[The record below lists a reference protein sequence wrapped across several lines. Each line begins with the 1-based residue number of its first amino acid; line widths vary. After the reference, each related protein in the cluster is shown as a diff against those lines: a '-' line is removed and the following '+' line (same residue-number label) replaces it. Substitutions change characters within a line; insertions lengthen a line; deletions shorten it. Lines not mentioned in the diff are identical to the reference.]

1 MRTSTSLSWLV
12 VAVSAAM
19 LLAVVAACAGETI
32 EVPGETVVV
41 EKEVIKEVQ
50 VPGETVV
57 VKEEVVKTVE
67 VPGETI
73 VKEVVK
79 EVEVPGKTVVVEKEV
94 VKTVEVPGQ
103 TVVVEKEVLKEVEGE
118 RYVRNVW
125 GELVERPQYG
135 GTLPIAILVDWAVW
149 DLYDGDWSLN
159 PVRLVLEKLGQVNWA
174 LDPSEYDLAQA
185 GWLTIDNVTGALAE
199 SWETPDPLTTIFHIR
214 KGVHYQDKPPMNGR
228 ELNAYDVEFTYH
240 RMLGLG
246 SGFTEVSPHIA
257 FLNLLPIESVTATDE
272 WTLEVK
278 SSSYSVNTLDG
289 LYFYAYYGNMQPPEV
304 VEQYGDLKDW
314 KNLVGTGPYAIEEY
328 VPGSSYTYTKHPNYW
343 QEDPRHP
350 DLNNRLPYI
359 DKIKY
364 TFIPDPTTRVA
375 ALRTGKSAFIR
386 PGLPI
391 DEVKSLQRTNPELI
405 TKAVISPGSGAGFL
419 VDRPPFDDM
428 NVRIA
433 MQKAIDLEEIAKEY
447 YSGNANPTPW
457 GMASAGATGM
467 FLPYAEWPEETKWMF
482 EFDPEEAER
491 LLDEAGYPRGGGGI
505 RIETNWDVDP
515 SQSDVDLAQ
524 LVKSYWSAIG
534 VDVNLTLIADT
545 TVGDVRSRNREY
557 EGMTFTSRHKM
568 YDPIAGLSYRY
579 HSQQAPYNRFGVND
593 PTYDALLDSVYAA
606 GDREEFKR
614 LATEAD
620 MYYINQMW
628 ATYFPVPDQFVLYQ
642 PWLKGYRG
650 ELGGGEDDWPNV
662 WPFTWVDS
670 ELKSDMGH

>member
-1 MRTSTSLSWLV
+1 MRKSFSLRWV
-12 VAVSAAM
+12 VVTVSAAV
-19 LLAVVAACAGETI
+19 LLAVAAACTTETI

-57 VKEEVVKTVE
+57 VKEEVIKTVE

-79 EVEVPGKTVVVEKEV
+79 EV
-94 VKTVEVPGQ
+94 Q
-103 TVVVEKEVLKEVEGE
+103 GE

-125 GELVERPQYG
+125 GELVETPQHG

-149 DLYDGDWSLN
+149 DLYDGGWSLN
-159 PVRLVLEKLGQVNWA
+159 PVRLVQEKLGQINWA
-174 LDPSEYDLAQA
+174 LDPAEYDLAQA

-214 KGVHYQDKPPMNGR
+214 KGVHYQDKAPMNGR
-228 ELNAYDVEFTYH
+228 EFNAYDAEFTYH

-278 SSSYSVNTLDG
+278 ASSYSVNTLDG
-289 LYFYAYYGNMQPPEV
+289 MYFYAYYGNMQPPEV
-304 VEQYGDLKDW
+304 VQQFGNMKDW
-314 KNLVGTGPYAIEEY
+314 KNVVGTGPYAIEEY

-364 TFIPDPTTRVA
+364 TFIPDPTARVA

-391 DEVKSLQRTNPELI
+391 DEVLSLQRTNPELI
-405 TKAVISPGSGAGFL
+405 TKAVISPGAGAGFL
-419 VDRPPFDDM
+419 VDRPPFEDR

-457 GMASAGATGM
+457 GMASSGATGM
-467 FLPYAEWPEETKWMF
+467 FLPYAEWPDETKWLF

-491 LLDEAGYPRGGGGI
+491 ILDEAGYPLKNGV
-505 RIETNWDVDP
+505 RIQTNWDVDP
-515 SQSDVDLAQ
+515 AQSDVDLAQ
-524 LVKSYWSAIG
+524 LVKSYWAAIG

-579 HSQQAPYNRFGVND
+579 HSQQAPYNRFGVID
-593 PTYDALLDSVYAA
+593 PDYDALLDSVYAA
-606 GDREEFKR
+606 GDREEFNR
-614 LATEAD
+614 LAIEAD
-620 MYYINQMW
+620 MYYIEQMW

-662 WPFTWVDS
+662 WPFTWVDT